1 MNFYILLI
9 NLHDH
14 TVYAILHIYV
24 HMYFMKCDLKTT
36 LASINKCKLYLKC
49 LLFISCMND
58 CFVGVMQDV
67 CSAEKNIYEL
77 LKVIKHKYSIT
88 KWKFLSI
95 RSIII
100 SFWEF

>member
-1 MNFYILLI
+1 
-9 NLHDH
+9 
-14 TVYAILHIYV
+14 
-24 HMYFMKCDLKTT
+24 MKCDLKTT